1 MARPKSDDK
10 RLAILDAAIK
20 LFADRGPGATP
31 TAAISIAARIA
42 EGTLFTYFATK
53 EDLVNEVYR
62 LLKREVAVSLAVAY
76 PTAADARLRFRHVW
90 DRYIEW
96 GVSHPDKFRV
106 LEQLEASDSIT
117 EESRH
122 LGMAALKEIE
132 RVAKDGIRKKRI
144 RNTSLPYLAA
154 VMTTLA
160 ETTITFVAGN
170 RQSRVDYS
178 NAGFEI
184 FWAGIALH

>member
-10 RLAILDAAIK
+10 RLAILDASIK
-20 LFADRGPGATP
+20 LFADRGPACTP
-31 TAAISIAARIA
+31 TAAISVAARVA

-62 LLKREVAVSLAVAY
+62 MLKREVAVSLAAAY

-96 GVSHPDKFRV
+96 GVSHPEKFRV

-117 EESRH
+117 EESRQ
-122 LGMAALKEIE
+122 LGMTALKEIE

-160 ETTITFVAGN
+160 ETTISFIAGN
-170 RQSRVDYS
+170 QHSRVDYS
-178 NAGFEI
+178 SAGFEI

>member
-10 RLAILDAAIK
+10 RLAILGAAIR
-20 LFADRGPGATP
+20 LFAERSSTATP
-31 TAAISIAARIA
+31 TAAISIAARVA

-62 LLKREVAVSLAVAY
+62 TLKREVADSLATAY

-90 DRYIEW
+90 DRYVEW
-96 GVSHPDKFRV
+96 GVSHPEKFRV
-106 LEQLEASDSIT
+106 LEQLEASDSLT
-117 EESRH
+117 PESRSI
-122 LGMAALKEIE
+122 GMAALKEIE
-132 RVAKDGIRKKRI
+132 RVAKDSIRKKRI

-160 ETTITFVAGN
+160 KTSIAFVAGN
-170 RQSRVDYS
+170 RHSRIDYCA
-178 NAGFEI
+178 AGFEI

>member
-10 RLAILDAAIK
+10 RLAILDAAVK
-20 LFADRGPGATP
+20 LFAERGPAATP
-31 TAAISIAARIA
+31 TAAISVAARVA

-53 EDLVNEVYR
+53 EDLVNAVYR
-62 LLKREVAVSLAVAY
+62 SLKSEVAASLGASS

-90 DRYIEW
+90 DRYIAW
-96 GVSHPDKFRV
+96 GVSHPEKFRV
-106 LEQLEASDSIT
+106 LEQLEASESIT

-122 LGMAALKEIE
+122 IGQAALKEIE
-132 RVAKDGIRKKRI
+132 RVAKDSIRKKRI

-160 ETTITFVAGN
+160 ETTIAFVAGHPP
-170 RQSRVDYS
+170 SRIDYS
-178 NAGFEI
+178 SAGFEI